1 MSGDADCPRPNA
13 ARQLPDL
20 EPTETPAA
28 GYRWRAEVSRDA
40 WARAVGE
47 LVAEI
52 DYENFKSEVKRVQGG
67 DRAAVY
73 SRVWDPDD

>member
-1 MSGDADCPRPNA
+1 MPT
-13 ARQLPDL
+13 ARDPTLPANS
-20 EPTETPAA
+20 PTSTTETPAA